1 MVEGGKR
8 LFRVA
13 LLAGSVLIL
22 LSRDAPLL
30 WAQLSTA
37 DHLSE
42 AGFWPT
48 QPGSSRGDFVGP
60 AVCATCHSAK
70 AASQQTTPMANTLMR
85 ADNSE
90 VLHSHN
96 RMNFSIGRYRYEIQT
111 DVKGSTYSVTDGDQ
125 TSTAMLLW
133 AFGTGKVGQSYLFR
147 KSGGNFYEARVT
159 YFDTLQNLNF
169 TPARAIA
176 SPKDVDEAMYRPVDA
191 AEIRRCFGCHATAAT
206 IGDTFDEK
214 NLMLGVTCEACH
226 GAGVKH
232 VGAAEAARVA
242 GMPDAARGTIFNG
255 AQLNPVD
262 AVDLCGA
269 CHGTFWDVKLSGA
282 KGVTTVKSQPY
293 RLESSKCWGKGDA
306 RLTCVACHNPH
317 EPVRRD
323 PSAYDSVCLG
333 CHTTNG
339 AKQAAKHLSRFCS
352 ISSKNCV
359 SCHMPKVYVP
369 DMHYKFTDHRIRIA
383 REGDAY
389 PE

>member
-1 MVEGGKR
+1 MVEGCRR
-8 LFRVA
+8 LFRIA
-13 LLAGSVLIL
+13 ILAGSVLL
-22 LSRDAPLL
+22 LLWRDAPHL

-48 QPGSSRGDFVGP
+48 QPGSSRGDFVGI
-60 AVCATCHSAK
+60 AVCATCHSGK

-90 VLHSHN
+90 VLRSHN
-96 RMNFSIGRYRYEIQT
+96 RMNFAIGRYRYEIQT
-111 DVKGSTYSVTDGDQ
+111 DAKGSTFSVTDGDQ

-133 AFGTGKVGQSYLFR
+133 AFGTGKVGQSYLFK
-147 KSGGNFYEARVT
+147 KSAGNFYEARVT

-169 TPARAIA
+169 TPARALA
-176 SPKDVDEAMYRPVDA
+176 SPKDVEEAICRPVDA
-191 AEIRRCFGCHATAAT
+191 AEIRRCFGCHATAAA
-206 IGDTFDEK
+206 IGDAFDEK

-226 GAGVKH
+226 GAGIKH

-262 AVDLCGA
+262 AVDFCGA

-293 RLESSKCWGKGDA
+293 RLESSTCWGKGDA

-323 PSAYDSVCLG
+323 PSAYDRVCLS
-333 CHTTNG
+333 CHMATG
-339 AKQAAKHLSRFCS
+339 AKRAAEQVSRACS
-352 ISSKNCV
+352 ISSKNCA
-359 SCHMPKVYVP
+359 SCHMPKINVP

-383 REGDAY
+383 HEGDTY